1 MNKKE
6 IVDSIYNRTT
16 LNKKEAS
23 TALDAIIS
31 SITFSLASGEK
42 IDIRGFC
49 TFTVRERNSHIGR
62 NPKSGQ
68 KVQVPSKKVAYFRP
82 GKALKEMVDY
92 KKTESIDVANI
103 NNKNSNVIS
112 SLRSL

>member
-1 MNKKE
+1 MTKKE
-6 IVDSIYNRTT
+6 IVDTVYNRTT
-16 LNKKEAS
+16 LKKKEAS
-23 TALDAIIS
+23 AALDAIIS
-31 SITFSLASGEK
+31 SIIAALASGEK
-42 IDIRGFC
+42 VEIRGFC
-49 TFTVRERNSHIGR
+49 CFSVRERSSRIGR